1 MIDGHNWSTTEHYF
15 QAQKFNLP
23 GEDYQSYFAEVRD
36 AENPLKAKKLGGKKS
51 KMKCRADWEAVK
63 MGIMYDCVLQKFK
76 QNESLRQMLL
86 STGKAALIENSP
98 WDSFWGCGKKKDGLN
113 HLGRILERVRDAL
126 KEDTTLEDSNIP
138 RKRTLKELSKDKLEK
153 NLSPEEESKD

>member
-1 MIDGHNWSTTEHYF
+1 
-15 QAQKFNLP
+15 
-23 GEDYQSYFAEVRD
+23 
-36 AENPLKAKKLGGKKS
+36 
-51 KMKCRADWEAVK
+51 
-63 MGIMYDCVLQKFK
+63 
-76 QNESLRQMLL
+76 MLL

-153 NLSPEEESKD
+153 NPSPKEESKD